1 MANKNPKTRVSNE
14 DNTRLGMYPLPIKKG
29 YYDKYPDAMNFIE
42 SSVYGKNEIILQA
55 LQYIHDSFSID
66 IINRDSV
73 KALSTAMGYDKNGH
87 KIEAP
92 LSRRKNNHSFPSNL
106 ISQEPSSSQPVK
118 ELQVIDINGRS

>member
-1 MANKNPKTRVSNE
+1 MFE
-14 DNTRLGMYPLPIKKG
+14 LG
-29 YYDKYPDAMNFIE
+29 
-42 SSVYGKNEIILQA
+42 YGKNEIILQA